1 MYADRALSKLSFL
14 SNGHHEVIVDLGAQ
28 REYLRPDAPL
38 RCDNAEA
45 IAPNIRHVMAF
56 ARWCKH
62 PVLSCIDSR
71 RPGDIGDAFVEVHSP
86 VGPIPA
92 KFGISLLPDHFVLD
106 SDNCLS
112 VALDVLKRHQQ
123 VILTKH
129 HRDPFTHPK
138 LDRLLTELPA
148 QRFIVCGV
156 ALEHSLRMLA
166 LGLLRRER
174 RVTLLVDACG
184 WWRADEADMALRQLD
199 VKGCELMRAEEF
211 IARSLARTSTR
222 HRQRPGRSVA

>member
-1 MYADRALSKLSFL
+1 M
-14 SNGHHEVIVDLGAQ
+14 DLGAQ
-28 REYLRPDAPL
+28 REYLRPNAPQ
-38 RCDNAEA
+38 RCLNADSV
-45 IAPNIRHVMAF
+45 APNIRHVMAF

-71 RPGDIGDAFVEVHSP
+71 RPGDIGDEFVEVHAA
-86 VGPIPA
+86 VGPVPA
-92 KFGISLLPDHFVLD
+92 KFGISLLPDHYVLD
-106 SDNCLS
+106 SDNSLA
-112 VALDVLKRHQQ
+112 VPLDILRHHQQ
-123 VILTKH
+123 VIVAKH

-138 LDRLLTELPA
+138 FDRLLTELPV
-148 QRFIVCGV
+148 QRYIICGV

-174 RVTLLVDACG
+174 RVTLLLDASG
-184 WWRADEADMALRQLD
+184 WWHADVAEMVLRQLD
-199 VKGCELMRAEEF
+199 VKGCELLRVEDF